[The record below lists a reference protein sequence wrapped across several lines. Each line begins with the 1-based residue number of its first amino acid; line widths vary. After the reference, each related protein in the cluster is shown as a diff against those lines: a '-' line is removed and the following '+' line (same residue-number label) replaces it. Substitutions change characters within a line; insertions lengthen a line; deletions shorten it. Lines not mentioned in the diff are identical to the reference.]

1 MINLGEYNTLEVL
14 RFKSNGCYLGPIDSE
29 EPINHD
35 EDGILLPG
43 KYIPEGLSVGD
54 HIEVFVSNDSEDR
67 WVATT
72 ETPQIT
78 LHEFA
83 FLEVKSV
90 TKYGAFMEWGLPKDL
105 VIPFAEQGKKLEVGD
120 WAVIFMYIDEE
131 TERLVGTAKI
141 NNVVDN
147 EDIIV
152 KEQDEVEL
160 MIFQETELGY
170 KAIINDEN
178 VGLIYKS
185 DLIDQL
191 AVGDKLK
198 GYVKKIREDNKI
210 DLATQIQGVGIIEP
224 SAQLVLDKLQSAE
237 GQFLP
242 FNDKADPSEIRFY
255 FKMSKKTFK
264 KAIGNLYKQRKI
276 EITDTGIKL
285 I

>member
-1 MINLGEYNTLEVL
+1 MIQLGEYNTLEVL
-14 RFKSNGCYLGPIDSE
+14 RFKSNGCYLGPIESE
-29 EPINHD
+29 EEVNPK

-43 KYIPEGLSVGD
+43 KYIPEGLAVGD
-54 HIEVFVSNDSEDR
+54 HIKVFVSNDSEDR

-72 ETPQIT
+72 ETPLVT
-78 LHEFA
+78 LNEFA
-83 FLEVKSV
+83 LLEVKSV

-105 VIPFAEQGKKLEVGD
+105 FIPFAEQGKKLEVGD
-120 WAVIFMYIDEE
+120 LAVIFMYIDNE

-147 EDIIV
+147 EDLIV
-152 KEQDEVEL
+152 EEQQEVDL
-160 MIFQETELGY
+160 IVYQETELGY

-191 AVGDKLK
+191 AVGDRIK
-198 GYVKKIREDNKI
+198 GYVKKIREDKKI

-224 SAQLVLDKLQSAE
+224 SAQYILDQLKSVE
-237 GQFLP
+237 GHYLE
-242 FNDKADPSEIRFY
+242 FNDKSDPNEIRFY

-264 KAIGNLYKQRKI
+264 KAIGSLYKQRLI
-276 EITDTGIKL
+276 RITDTGIQM